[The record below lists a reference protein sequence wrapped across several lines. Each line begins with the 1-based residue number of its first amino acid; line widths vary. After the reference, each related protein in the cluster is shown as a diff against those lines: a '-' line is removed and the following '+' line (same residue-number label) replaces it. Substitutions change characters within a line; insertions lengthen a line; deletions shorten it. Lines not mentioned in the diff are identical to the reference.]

1 MIFEYIKF
9 TNYRPYY
16 GEQKIVLHDKS
27 VSHTPR
33 KKNIILIGG
42 LNGAGKTSLIN
53 SIYIC
58 FFGRRMFKE
67 NDYKEI
73 RQNAINRRHRREGGR
88 SSSVE
93 LCISDNT
100 GCYIIQVEWRLDH
113 RDLIEE
119 TRKIYKA
126 TPNGEKLEEIAS
138 SEEEFNEFI
147 DRRIPIDVAPFFIFD
162 AEKIRDLVG
171 QHDSQDTI
179 RAIQKIVSLELY
191 NQLLNDLNKISS
203 EETRN
208 LSNIV
213 DDEELLKLTKE
224 LQAVTDALDQF
235 SAVEGEERARIDE
248 LTERKQTLERQKR
261 AKLAQNSMTK
271 QEISRILGKKEERL
285 KQIKASLENI
295 GKSSLPNMIL
305 APLVKKLQDRLRIEK
320 EFLSAK
326 QRHEHAFSSYH
337 QFMEK
342 LLGVPINPPLTE
354 QQKEALSQ
362 NGKKIWADLNRISES
377 ILKEEV
383 KILHDLSPGEYNRI
397 QSRATSFSLDV
408 KKILDERYQLEQEI
422 ANYRKA
428 LYDAPD
434 VIDTSEEDQ
443 LITEITKELGAL
455 ERERKIRNQ
464 EKIKLSDR
472 RTQLVKEINSK
483 QKEKEI
489 QIPLQRKINLMN
501 KIIDATKE
509 FIDQVTILKAH
520 QLKEQIELILRTLFR
535 KNDLAY
541 VEFSPE
547 DFTLRI
553 FDEDY
558 EEIDLVSRSEGE
570 KQLIA
575 LSMIWALTKVSGT
588 NLPFVIDTP
597 LARLDSI
604 HRSNIVNQY
613 FTCLSDQVIILST
626 DTEITEDFVEEIKP
640 FVMRSYVL
648 SHDDEEKVT
657 KIEEGYFD
665 FSRVV

>member
-1 MIFEYIKF
+1 MIFESLTF
-9 TNYRPYY
+9 MNYRPYY
-16 GEQKIVLHDKS
+16 GEQTIILNDRS
-27 VSHTPR
+27 VSHIPR
-33 KKNIILIGG
+33 KKNIILVGG

-53 SIYIC
+53 SINIC

-67 NDYKEI
+67 DDYRDI
-73 RQNAINRRHRREGGR
+73 RQNAINRRYRREGGR

-93 LCISDNT
+93 LCFSDHT
-100 GCYIIQVEWRLDH
+100 GCYIIRVEWQLNP

-119 TRKIYKA
+119 SRKIYKA
-126 TPNGEKLEEIAS
+126 TPSSEKLEEITS

-147 DRRIPIDVAPFFIFD
+147 DKRIPIDVAPFFIFD

-171 QHDSQDTI
+171 QHDTQDTI
-179 RAIQKIVSLELY
+179 KAIQKIVSLELY
-191 NQLLNDLNKISS
+191 NQLLTDLNTISS

-208 LSNIV
+208 LSKV
-213 DDEELLKLTKE
+213 VTDKELLKLTEE
-224 LQAVTDALDQF
+224 LQNVTDALDQF
-235 SAVEGEERARIDE
+235 RDDEGDEREKIDG
-248 LTERKQTLERQKR
+248 LTQQKQTLERQKR
-261 AKLAQNSMTK
+261 AKLAQNSLSK
-271 QEISRILGKKEERL
+271 QDISHILGKKEEQL
-285 KQIKASLENI
+285 NVVKSSLEKI

-320 EFLSAK
+320 DYVAAK

-342 LLGVPINPPLTE
+342 LLGVPVDPPLSE
-354 QQKEALSQ
+354 HQKVELSV
-362 NGKKIWADLNRISES
+362 NGQKIWADLNRITQSL
-377 ILKEEV
+377 LKAEV
-383 KILHDLSPGEYNRI
+383 HILHDLSPGEYNRI
-397 QSRATSFSLDV
+397 QSRSTSFSLNV
-408 KKILDERYQLEQEI
+408 KKLIDERYQLEQEI
-422 ANYRKA
+422 ATYKQT
-428 LYDAPD
+428 LSDAPD
-434 VIDTSEEDQ
+434 VIDTSEEDEM
-443 LITEITKELGAL
+443 ITAITKELGAL
-455 ERERKIRNQ
+455 ERDRKQRNQ
-464 EKIKLSDR
+464 EKIRLNDR

-489 QIPLQRKINLMN
+489 QIPLQQKINLMN
-501 KIIDATKE
+501 KIIDSTRE
-509 FIDQVTILKAH
+509 FIDRVTVLKAH

-535 KNDLAY
+535 KNDLAF

-553 FDEDY
+553 FDEEY

-575 LSMIWALTKVSGT
+575 LSMIWALTKVSGS

-613 FTCLSDQVIILST
+613 FTCLSEQVIILST

-640 FVMRSYVL
+640 FVMRSYIL

-657 KIEEGYFD
+657 NIKEGYFD
-665 FSRVV
+665 FSRVI